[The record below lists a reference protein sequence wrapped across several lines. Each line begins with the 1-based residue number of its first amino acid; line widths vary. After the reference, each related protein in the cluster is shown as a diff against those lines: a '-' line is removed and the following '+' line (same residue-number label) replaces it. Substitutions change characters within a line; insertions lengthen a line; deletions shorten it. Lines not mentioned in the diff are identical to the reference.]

1 MTFRITHPPQ
11 GPYTCKVCP
20 PASNNKAFILIKM
33 QMETQE
39 EGGWLFAL
47 PGNEPQPLMLPQT
60 NLPLIFSPVPDTSKA
75 ISVTH

>member
-1 MTFRITHPPQ
+1 MTFHITHPPQ
-11 GPYTCKVCP
+11 GPYTYKICP

-33 QMETQE
+33 QMETQG

-47 PGNEPQPLMLPQT
+47 PGNEPQPLMLPET
-60 NLPLIFSPVPDTSKA
+60 NLPLIFSPVSDTSKA